1 MSPEQDERAR
11 ERRYLITM
19 GIRMG
24 CFALAVFIYPY
35 GWHTAALAVGAVFLP
50 WIAVVAANVRST
62 VQVDR
67 AVAPQAEAIGSRPEP
82 AAPVDE
88 EIVLSES
95 PSDGAARSDAP
106 AERAESDGTDGA
118 NGEA

>member
-35 GWHTAALAVGAVFLP
+35 GWHTAVLAIGAVFLP

-67 AVAPQAEAIGSRPEP
+67 AVAPQAEAIGGTPEP
-82 AAPVDE
+82 APAVDD

-95 PSDGAARSDAP
+95 PADAAGRADAA
-106 AERAESDGTDGA
+106 AERADADDTGGA
-118 NGEA
+118 SGPA